1 MTMSRALRMLPLAGA
16 LTLAACDAGQ
26 PTDPFTD
33 DAFLA
38 QEDEI
43 ALDVL
48 SDVGTIDAAL
58 ALADVPVAVA
68 QRHGMA
74 HGAPSAAQGDL
85 TRARL
90 RFQEAYDALQQRD
103 RVRAADR
110 AREGRRLV
118 AQAALAAGG
127 GRALMAM
134 VERAESL
141 GDEVGAE
148 PGAWNDANGLQG
160 ELNGLALQARERIH
174 RGDSIS
180 AAAHAI
186 MAEQRFRHGY
196 RDPGLRPGGA
206 EVYVELGATAVS
218 LASRL
223 LDGQSVVDAEQLRF
237 LDQAGE
243 YQAEAEAALAD
254 GSPRRAA
261 HLANLAIWTSLK
273 AVVLPGG
280 ITEEEARAMLDLA
293 ETQYEAAA
301 ATEPEGVAATLLLRA
316 RALLDAGKTMLETA
330 APRGVA
336 ALWRS
341 AVVSTWILG

>member
-1 MTMSRALRMLPLAGA
+1 MKISRAFRMLPLAGA

-33 DAFLA
+33 EAFLT

-48 SDVGTIDAAL
+48 SDLGTVEAAL
-58 ALADVPVAVA
+58 ALADVPVMVA

-74 HGAPSAAQGDL
+74 HGAPSAAKGNL
-85 TRARL
+85 TQARL
-90 RFQEAYDALQQRD
+90 RFQEAYDALQQQD
-103 RVRAADR
+103 RVRAAER
-110 AREGRRLV
+110 AREARRLV
-118 AQAALAAGG
+118 AGAALAAGG
-127 GRALMAM
+127 GRAIMAM

-141 GDEVGAE
+141 GDEVAAD
-148 PGAWNDANGLQG
+148 PACWNDANGLQG

-174 RGDSIS
+174 RGDSI
-180 AAAHAI
+180 AAGAHAI
-186 MAEQRFRHGY
+186 MAEQRFRQRY

-206 EVYVELGATAVS
+206 VVLVELGATAVS
-218 LASRL
+218 MATDL
-223 LDGQSVVDAEQLRF
+223 LDGVTDAEQLRF
-237 LDQAGE
+237 LDEAGE
-243 YQAEAEAALAD
+243 YQAAAEAALAD
-254 GSPRRAA
+254 GSTRDAV

-280 ITEEEARAMLDLA
+280 VTDEETAAMLALA

-316 RALLDAGKTMLETA
+316 QALLEAGKTMLETA
-330 APRGVA
+330 APRGVG

-341 AVVSTWILG
+341 AVISTWILG